1 MSSNELLNF
10 SLCLTFTLS
19 TSPESLFKKKGGTS
33 GIVGFLGV
41 LEHRFNPQSST
52 VGWGS
57 TVAAVVDLIRGPGTP
72 CAAGWQ
78 KKKKTLIALSLIL
91 RFLIHSE
98 LIFYIM

>member
-19 TSPESLFKKKGGTS
+19 TSPESLFKKKGTQSSSYGTS

-41 LEHRFNPQSST
+41 LEYRFNPQSST

-78 KKKKTLIALSLIL
+78 KKKKLL
-91 RFLIHSE
+91 
-98 LIFYIM
+98 